1 MLFPAYIYQAV
12 IAGFWEKGDGL
23 YSGAVCENVEEII
36 EFFGT
41 EWQVKDLYREANIN
55 AAVRIDW

>member
-1 MLFPAYIYQAV
+1 VLFPAYIYQAI

-41 EWQVKDLYREANIN
+41 E
-55 AAVRIDW
+55 